1 MADFEKEVEEIN
13 SILQKGDE
21 MSFAA
26 AEIRAERLKAEVQRS
41 ECLEREA
48 RIATVEVI
56 LGTAQ
61 AFLGKFDSAL
71 KNLESALKKHVS
83 FEALS
88 LGYWNMA
95 YKMLIKCRNRA
106 NMLPEARG
114 MMMSFGEFRDVV
126 RSEFGE

>member
-1 MADFEKEVEEIN
+1 MADFEEEVEEISN
-13 SILQKGDE
+13 ILQKGDE
-21 MSFAA
+21 ISFAA

-48 RIATVEVI
+48 RIAKVEVV

-71 KNLESALKKHVS
+71 KNLESALRKHLS

-95 YKMLIKCRNRA
+95 YEMLIKCRNRV

-114 MMMSFGEFRDVV
+114 IMMSFNEFKNIV
-126 RSEFGE
+126 RSELGE